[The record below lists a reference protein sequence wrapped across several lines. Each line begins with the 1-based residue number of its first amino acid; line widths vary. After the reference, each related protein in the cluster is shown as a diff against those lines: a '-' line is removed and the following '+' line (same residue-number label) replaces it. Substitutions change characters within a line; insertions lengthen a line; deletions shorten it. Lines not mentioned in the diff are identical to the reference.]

1 MGAGANEF
9 KYSGSDP
16 ASFPTR
22 LELRFRAPVIGCV
35 VVVAMAVATLAVV
48 SATPMEFG
56 WRIALVVAIAAEALW
71 ASCAVLRT
79 AGLKLDRAGRIEVT
93 TRDGRTF
100 AGQVRN
106 GSFVAPW
113 FTTVRWQ
120 PDGSRFSRTIV
131 VLPDMLFGQDFR
143 HLRVLLRWA

>member
-1 MGAGANEF
+1 
-9 KYSGSDP
+9 
-16 ASFPTR
+16 
-22 LELRFRAPVIGCV
+22 
-35 VVVAMAVATLAVV
+35 MAVATLAVV

-56 WRIALVVAIAAEALW
+56 WRIALVVTIAAETLW
-71 ASCAVLRT
+71 AGCAVLRT

-100 AGQVRN
+100 TGQVRD

-120 PDGSRFSRTIV
+120 PDGSRFSRTIA
-131 VLPDMLFGQDFR
+131 VLPDMLPGQDFR
-143 HLRVLLRWA
+143 NLRVLLRWA